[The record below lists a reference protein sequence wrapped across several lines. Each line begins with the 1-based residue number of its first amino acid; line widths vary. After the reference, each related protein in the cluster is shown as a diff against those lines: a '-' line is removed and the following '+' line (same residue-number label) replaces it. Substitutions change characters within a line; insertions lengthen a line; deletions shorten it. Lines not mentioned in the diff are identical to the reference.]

1 MAATV
6 GQTYT
11 WDVTKSASPTSLNFA
26 NTCLDTAGSRS
37 QTVEIT
43 VTWTRSGPTSSGATT
58 ITTEVTAINPAHR
71 TITVQATDK
80 IYEGAGQTTLLDE
93 MPGAAVDVPAQT
105 SMVVLTHSFVY
116 NGSATSFNDVATATY
131 TDKLTG
137 IAVPGATQA
146 TASATAQPAG
156 GAPAQSSVVVSDTES
171 ITGTGLAFSIAAPSV
186 GAFTG
191 GYVAGTS
198 TTGPVGWQ
206 FTATNSGSV
215 TFDKTVTVDQPRITS
230 GTLSDTATITGDG
243 QSVLD
248 TASANVGIT
257 TGAQVTLQI
266 SKTIPAG
273 SLRSGESVT
282 FDFDVTGPNE
292 LQ

>member
-1 MAATV
+1 
-6 GQTYT
+6 
-11 WDVTKSASPTSLNFA
+11 
-26 NTCLDTAGSRS
+26 
-37 QTVEIT
+37 
-43 VTWTRSGPTSSGATT
+43 
-58 ITTEVTAINPAHR
+58 
-71 TITVQATDK
+71 
-80 IYEGAGQTTLLDE
+80 

-156 GAPAQSSVVVSDTES
+156 GAAQSSVVVSDTES

-282 FDFDVTGPNE
+282 FDFDVTGPNSFSDDASITFNFGDSLTKSTTLSGLARGPRSRSAGE
-292 LQ
+292 LGGSHRPVRHDHPSRLRGRRVVQQQHAGPRPRPAQDGRERDGHRR